1 MQLVTR
7 ITDASHFNTI
17 VAHISQYT
25 VLTELEA
32 AIIDIQATGRFGGLI
47 RSSRFL
53 ALAESTQS
61 RSTGS
66 SKLDDTFDAIKAGVR
81 PTWMIACEYLSDVSI
96 AFKIGLRDV
105 SDMCTSA
112 TSLTVLTHL
121 LTKYHQIVQMSKCPN
136 ANSQNC
142 QLTLIQR
149 SKLELTTPTHPE
161 VMRSA
166 TGAIGATVTSTFRSV
181 FAKALHMNFN
191 TQYVAL
197 RSKGISYFEMLAVGP
212 GAYPPGPNI
221 GYCKDRMHILEQGLQ
236 HISTISAT
244 QNSTGQPRQ
253 IQNRTISNIKFQTI
267 TNDHERSRAVTNGH
281 ATAGVPVVLDDAV
294 EHGAYATVKGE
305 TSVTRAILR

>member
-1 MQLVTR
+1 MNDSLRVVSQSTMGVLGDLPKHVSKCRAVSKCNSSHASRMLAISTQLLHTFHR
-7 ITDASHFNTI
+7 
-17 VAHISQYT
+17 SQYT

-121 LTKYHQIVQMSKCPN
+121 LTKYHQIVQMSKC
-136 ANSQNC
+136 
-142 QLTLIQR
+142 LL
-149 SKLELTTPTHPE
+149 
-161 VMRSA
+161 
-166 TGAIGATVTSTFRSV
+166 
-181 FAKALHMNFN
+181 
-191 TQYVAL
+191 
-197 RSKGISYFEMLAVGP
+197 
-212 GAYPPGPNI
+212 
-221 GYCKDRMHILEQGLQ
+221 
-236 HISTISAT
+236 
-244 QNSTGQPRQ
+244 
-253 IQNRTISNIKFQTI
+253 
-267 TNDHERSRAVTNGH
+267 
-281 ATAGVPVVLDDAV
+281 
-294 EHGAYATVKGE
+294 
-305 TSVTRAILR
+305 